1 MNLGLTHLN
10 PTASSPRLCLPP
22 EDVAARWG
30 WTRSD
35 SAGKA
40 FGSQLG
46 CHVHEFHEP
55 LSSPTTAI
63 ENMLLSAIFSDSHAS
78 NLE

>member
-1 MNLGLTHLN
+1 M
-10 PTASSPRLCLPP
+10 
-22 EDVAARWG
+22 
-30 WTRSD
+30 RSD
-35 SAGKA
+35 SAGEA